1 MDKINEEQLKLEIAH
16 IFDSGANELRVFE
29 MVKNFIDSRNV
40 VNKNFVLADVSGS
53 LPTDEE
59 ISKQAKKYDVED
71 MNDAINRIGGF
82 IVGAKWMR
90 DFISG
95 NDR

>member
-1 MDKINEEQLKLEIAH
+1 
-16 IFDSGANELRVFE
+16 LRVWHVAGLITE
-29 MVKNFIDSRNV
+29 L
-40 VNKNFVLADVSGS
+40 NKNRTMNKREVDKKEENKQCDIHVVSGS

>member
-1 MDKINEEQLKLEIAH
+1 MKSKIEKLYIDAINEDLPPNVFADQV
-16 IFDSGANELRVFE
+16 LRLFG
-29 MVKNFIDSRNV
+29 
-40 VNKNFVLADVSGS
+40 VSGS

>member
-40 VNKNFVLADVSGS
+40 VNKNFVLADVISSVCHFCNGSGK
-53 LPTDEE
+53 LGTLDEYRDCDKCNGTGQTDL
-59 ISKQAKKYDVED
+59 
-71 MNDAINRIGGF
+71 
-82 IVGAKWMR
+82 
-90 DFISG
+90 
-95 NDR
+95 